1 MKPWCILGLLL
12 LGWSAVSVGQGQTV
26 ETITDAFNASGG
38 VVRGPEGH
46 IYVADFGIRLNN
58 ANGTTVY
65 RIMPEGQQR
74 VFATGFAGASG
85 NAFDSEGNLYQS
97 NIAGGRIS
105 KVTPDGTV
113 STFATTGINGPVGI
127 AVDSQ
132 DNVFVA
138 NCGDHTIRKITP
150 DGTSTAFAANAL
162 FACPNGLTID
172 ENDNLYTSNF
182 NNGNVI
188 KITPDGTV
196 SLLATI
202 PGGNNGHLT
211 YTHGQLY
218 VVARC
223 ANRIYRLSLT
233 GQRTLLAGSGARG
246 NADGPAT
253 QATFSI
259 PNGIAASV
267 TGDTLYVNDAVP
279 TTGGCV
285 GGSLN
290 PIVLRRIILN
300 TATGVADTDEV
311 PETITLSQNYPNPFN
326 PATRI
331 LFSLPRSA
339 FVILRVFDL
348 LGREVATLVEGT
360 RSAGRHEAVFEAAT
374 LPGGVYVYRLEA
386 AGVVRARAMLL
397 LK

>member
-1 MKPWCILGLLL
+1 MRQWYVLGLLL
-12 LGWSAVSVGQGQTV
+12 LGWSVLSVGRAQTV

-38 VVRGPEGH
+38 VVRGPDGN
-46 IYVADFGIRLNN
+46 IYVADFGLRLDNQ
-58 ANGTTVY
+58 NGTTVY
-65 RIMPEGQQR
+65 RVTPEGQR
-74 VFATGFAGASG
+74 SVFATGFVGASG
-85 NAFDSEGNLYQS
+85 NAFDAQGNLYQS
-97 NIAGGRIS
+97 NIADRRIS
-105 KVTPDGTV
+105 KVTPDGIV
-113 STFATTGINGPVGI
+113 STFATTGILAPVGI

-150 DGTSTAFAANAL
+150 DGTSTAFASSAL

-182 NNGNVI
+182 NNGNVLRI
-188 KITPDGTV
+188 EPDGTV

-211 YTHGQLY
+211 YSHGQLY

-223 ANRIYRLSLT
+223 ANQIYRLSLT
-233 GQRTLLAGSGARG
+233 GQWTLVAGSGARG

-285 GGSLN
+285 SGSLN
-290 PIVLRRIILN
+290 PIVLRRIILD
-300 TATGVADTDEV
+300 TDTGVADRDEV
-311 PETITLSQNYPNPFN
+311 PETITLLQNYPNPFN
-326 PATRI
+326 PATRVH
-331 LFSLPRSA
+331 FRLPRTA
-339 FVILRVFDL
+339 FVRLRVFDL
-348 LGREVATLVEGT
+348 LGREVTTLVEGM
-360 RSAGRHEAVFEAAT
+360 RSAGQHEAVFEAEG

-386 AGVVRARAMLL
+386 AGIVRARAMLL